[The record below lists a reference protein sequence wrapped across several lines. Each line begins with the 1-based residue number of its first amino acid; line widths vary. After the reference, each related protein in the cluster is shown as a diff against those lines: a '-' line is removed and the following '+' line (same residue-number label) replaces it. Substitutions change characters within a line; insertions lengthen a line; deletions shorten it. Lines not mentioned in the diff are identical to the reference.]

1 MVGRITK
8 GASIRGV
15 LEYNAGKVRNGE
27 ATVLYGNLVLGDCEQ
42 SDTFDMRRALLSF
55 QPYLDTRKIKDPV
68 FHVSLNPDITDCLTD
83 AQLTEIAREYME
95 RMGFGDQPYYVFKHR
110 DIDRETDVLSF
121 PLGDDENGYE
131 VDPDTDAIMLGDIV
145 ISLEKAK
152 QQAEE
157 YGHSYRREV
166 AFLLTHSLFHLLG
179 YDHVNSEEEEK
190 EMFGKQ
196 DKVLDKLGIT
206 RES

>member
-1 MVGRITK
+1 M
-8 GASIRGV
+8 
-15 LEYNAGKVRNGE
+15 
-27 ATVLYGNLVLGDCEQ
+27 
-42 SDTFDMRRALLSF
+42 LSV
-55 QPYLDTRKIKDPV
+55 P
-68 FHVSLNPDITDCLTD
+68 H
-83 AQLTEIAREYME
+83 
-95 RMGFGDQPYYVFKHR
+95 
-110 DIDRETDVLSF
+110 
-121 PLGDDENGYE
+121 GDDENGYD

-179 YDHVNSEEEEK
+179 YDNVNSEEEEK

>member
-1 MVGRITK
+1 MKIVTFISDEQDKLAPPEDIEKLIEDCTAAALEEEGIDDSAEVSVTFVDND
-8 GASIRGV
+8 GIR
-15 LEYNAGKVRNGE
+15 E
-27 ATVLYGNLVLGDCEQ
+27 
-42 SDTFDMRRALLSF
+42 
-55 QPYLDTRKIKDPV
+55 
-68 FHVSLNPDITDCLTD
+68 LNK
-83 AQLTEIAREYME
+83 E
-95 RMGFGDQPYYVFKHR
+95 HR

-145 ISLEKAK
+145 ISLEKAN